1 MTRMAWRIAADTP
14 TYTADD
20 MTGTGAKNSGGRWNE
35 QNESVVYSSES
46 RALAGFETLVQLK
59 AAGLP
64 FNRYLVRVEIPDP
77 VWAAAE
83 RFDPTL
89 LPVGWDA
96 EPAGKVSIDLGTD
109 WLRAKRSCLL
119 LVPSVIVPEEYNILI
134 NPGHPDARGVSATKA
149 RRWLYDPRLSS

>member
-1 MTRMAWRIAADTP
+1 MNRVAWRIAADTP

-20 MTGTGAKNSGGRWNE
+20 MTGTGAKRSGGRWNE
-35 QNESVVYSSES
+35 KDEAVVYSSES
-46 RALAGFETLVQLK
+46 RALACFETLVHLK

-64 FNRYLVRVEIPDP
+64 FNRYLVRIDIPDP
-77 VWAAAE
+77 IWIAAE
-83 RFDPTL
+83 RFDATH

-96 EPAGKVSIDLGTD
+96 EPAGKISIDLGTD
-109 WLRAKRSCLL
+109 WLRSRTSCLL

-134 NPGHPDARGVSATKA
+134 NPGHPDTGQVRATKE